1 MAESLADAES
11 VRFKGRKRLRYEDQW
26 KRKKRKLMKDSGK
39 AYETY
44 KGEMRAAKTSPSVS
58 CRCNLKCSTRL
69 TSTQQQRTFDE
80 FYKLK
85 SHDTQNKYLFGLIK
99 KVQVKRKRI
108 RGESKRSVTY
118 LYHIR
123 LMSGAEVRVCKKAF
137 CEIHGVGRK
146 RIDDLCKKLSAG
158 EMIATDNRG
167 KHTVRPHTISSE
179 VREKYE
185 TILSRFHD
193 DRVTT
198 LGVIIRSVNI
208 CQKA

>member
-11 VRFKGRKRLRYEDQW
+11 VRFKGRKRLRHEDQW

-58 CRCNLKCSTRL
+58 CRCNLKYSTRL

-99 KVQVKRKRI
+99 
-108 RGESKRSVTY
+108 
-118 LYHIR
+118 
-123 LMSGAEVRVCKKAF
+123 A
-137 CEIHGVGRK
+137 
-146 RIDDLCKKLSAG
+146 SASQ
-158 EMIATDNRG
+158 A
-167 KHTVRPHTISSE
+167 
-179 VREKYE
+179 
-185 TILSRFHD
+185 
-193 DRVTT
+193 
-198 LGVIIRSVNI
+198 
-208 CQKA
+208 QKDQR